1 MALDVRRFGCSSD
14 GGRRKGEGWGRS
26 CGRKRGGTVVGRFV
40 GVAGRWGGLAR
51 SLACTPATPLVPL
64 HPSLSSAPPTPP
76 TLLPLPPFPCSV
88 RPSLPD
94 PWPSPF
100 LLFRHTPWCCTPFYV
115 FCLPSFSPLFLFLL
129 FCSFFLV
136 LPSWCPHCFLLCLA
150 ASCDCHVMS
159 RPSHPFM
166 WAWLSR
172 CRVCLWCHGCCLV
185 RADVCVKVLSQSEC
199 VSCWG
204 VGWAWNV
211 WRCLRGEASV
221 PHPPNFPV
229 PATCA
234 CARVHFLSPLSA
246 LLHPSHLLL
255 RSGLP

>member
-1 MALDVRRFGCSSD
+1 M
-14 GGRRKGEGWGRS
+14 GWACPLS
-26 CGRKRGGTVVGRFV
+26 CMHSGDPVG
-40 GVAGRWGGLAR
+40 
-51 SLACTPATPLVPL
+51 SLAPVPFLGTPYSTY
-64 HPSLSSAPPTPP
+64 PPTPTP
-76 TLLPLPPFPCSV
+76 ISLLRPPFIAG
-88 RPSLPD
+88 SLALSFP
-94 PWPSPF
+94 PLQAHPVVLHTFLCF
-100 LLFRHTPWCCTPFYV
+100 LLTFF
-115 FCLPSFSPLFLFLL
+115 PSTLFLFL
-129 FCSFFLV
+129 FVCSFFLV